1 MNNQVVRF
9 LLNPFERIAGAQ
21 ALSWGVLGLLASTV
35 LGYFTN
41 YHYHGL
47 LHYGPA
53 PNPAWWCFVAE
64 HFVVWLVPAGLFYI
78 GGLFFSRSRI
88 RLIDLVGTTLFAQ
101 IPLLFTN
108 LIAFFP
114 FYKHMQH
121 IDPSAPVQEQINQVS
136 ELMVQPG
143 FWLGIWLSLLS
154 FVFVIWMGYW
164 LFKALQVS
172 CNLKGTK
179 LAVLFCI
186 GLFGGDFI
194 SRILINL
201 FY

>member
-1 MNNQVVRF
+1 MNNHLVRF

-35 LGYFTN
+35 LGYFTD

-53 PNPAWWCFVAE
+53 PNSAWWCFACE
-64 HFVVWLVPAGLFYI
+64 HLVVWLIPACLFYI
-78 GGLFFSRSRI
+78 GGIFLSRSHI
-88 RLIDLVGTTLFAQ
+88 RFIDLLGTTLFAQ

-108 LIAFFP
+108 LIIFFP
-114 FYKHMQH
+114 FYTQIKH
-121 IDPSAPVQEQINQVS
+121 IDPSAPIQEQLIRIG
-136 ELMVQPG
+136 ELMIQPG

-154 FVFVIWMGYW
+154 LVFVIWMGYW

-172 CNLKGTK
+172 CNLKETK

-186 GLFGGDFI
+186 GLLGGDFI
-194 SRILINL
+194 SRLIINL
-201 FY
+201 LY